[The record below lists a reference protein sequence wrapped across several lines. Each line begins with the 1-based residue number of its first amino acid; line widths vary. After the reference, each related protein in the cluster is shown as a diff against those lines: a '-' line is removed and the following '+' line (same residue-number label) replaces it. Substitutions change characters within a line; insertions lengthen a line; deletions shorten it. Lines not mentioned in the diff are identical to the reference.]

1 MPVMH
6 ETRKIK
12 KIDYDEEVDILSIDA
27 DHVDYKYSIDLGKII
42 VDFDRNDVPIGLEIL
57 DASKTLGIDIDILK
71 NIRSAMSTI
80 SVDLEKNDIKVIL
93 AVIYENNVS
102 KTYSFKDTLSYPLP
116 ASETAMV
123 C

>member
-1 MPVMH
+1 MSVMH

-27 DHVDYKYSIDLGKII
+27 DHADYKYSIDLGKVI
-42 VDFDRNDVPIGLEIL
+42 VDFDINDVPIGLEIL
-57 DASKTLGIDIDILK
+57 DASKTLCIDIDILN

-80 SVDLEKNDIKVIL
+80 SVDLDKNDIKVIL
-93 AVIYENNVS
+93 AVIYENEVS
-102 KTYSFKDTLSYPLP
+102 KTYSFKDTLSHPLP

-123 C
+123 

>member
-1 MPVMH
+1 MH

-27 DHVDYKYSIDLGKII
+27 DHADYKYSIDLGKVI

-57 DASKTLGIDIDILK
+57 DASKTLGIDIDILN

-93 AVIYENNVS
+93 AVIYENEVS
-102 KTYSFKDTLSYPLP
+102 KTYSFKDTLSHPLP

-123 C
+123 

>member
-1 MPVMH
+1 MSVMH

-27 DHVDYKYSIDLGKII
+27 DHADYKYSIDLGKVI

-57 DASKTLGIDIDILK
+57 DASKTLCIDIDILN

-80 SVDLEKNDIKVIL
+80 SVDLDKNDIKVIL
-93 AVIYENNVS
+93 AVIYENDVS

-123 C
+123 

>member
-1 MPVMH
+1 MSVMH

-27 DHVDYKYSIDLGKII
+27 DHADYKYSIDLGKVI
-42 VDFDRNDVPIGLEIL
+42 VDFDGNDVPIGLEIL
-57 DASKTLGIDIDILK
+57 DASKTLGIDIVILK

-80 SVDLEKNDIKVIL
+80 SVDLDKSDIKVIL
-93 AVIYENNVS
+93 AVIYENDVS
-102 KTYSFKDTLSYPLP
+102 KAYSFKDTLSYPLP

-123 C
+123 

>member
-1 MPVMH
+1 MSVMH

-27 DHVDYKYSIDLGKII
+27 DHADYKYSIDLGKVI
-42 VDFDRNDVPIGLEIL
+42 VDFDKNDVPIGLEIL
-57 DASKTLGIDIDILK
+57 DASKTLCIDIDILN

-80 SVDLEKNDIKVIL
+80 SVDLDKNDIKVIL
-93 AVIYENNVS
+93 AVIYENEVS
-102 KTYSFKDTLSYPLP
+102 KTYSFKDTLSHPLP

-123 C
+123 